1 MCCGILALLLV
12 GPRIFGAFWWLFQSN
27 LWWSVFRGWAG
38 IWWIWPLLGLVFLPW
53 ATIMYVAVGFDGLNT
68 FDWVLV
74 GIALIFDLAS
84 YGGGAGRK
92 QIPGYQGY

>member
-1 MCCGILALLLV
+1 
-12 GPRIFGAFWWLFQSN
+12 
-27 LWWSVFRGWAG
+27 
-38 IWWIWPLLGLVFLPW
+38 
-53 ATIMYVAVGFDGLNT
+53 MYVAVGFDGLNT